1 MSEGKFTKSQLIEL
15 GFHQTDEGIWSKR
28 NIPAND
34 TKPQTAELE
43 RDECSSPLAKEKD
56 QGPRK
61 ESFRFRLVVHSYRT
75 RLIDASNASIKQIE
89 DCLTPAQGRKTY
101 GIGIFPDDSPE
112 YCDQPLFLQT
122 KVKKGEEKTEIEVYR
137 YEVEK

>member
-1 MSEGKFTKSQLIEL
+1 MSNGNKFTTAQLREL
-15 GFHQTDEGIWSKR
+15 GFHLQPSGEWSKDR
-28 NIPAND
+28 VQVDD
-34 TKPQTAELE
+34 TKPQIAEPE
-43 RDECSSPLAKEKD
+43 RDECSSPLAEEED

-61 ESFRFRLVVHSYRT
+61 GSLRFRLIIHSYRT

-101 GIGIFPDDSPE
+101 GIGVFPDDSPE

-122 KVKKGEEKTEIEVYR
+122 KVKKGEEKTEIEVLQY
-137 YEVEK
+137 YV